1 MTWYGEN
8 LFWAPLPG
16 EASDLQVCAT
26 DAAGNETC
34 ANP

>member
-8 LFWAPLPG
+8 LFWADVP
-16 EASDLQVCAT
+16 ADTRAQVCAT

-34 ANP
+34 ADT